1 MTVRF
6 GLFSINVNV
15 CATDPAAAVR
25 VAVAAEAAGWESVW
39 TGEHY
44 VLPDPA
50 IAASPAPP
58 ETPFLDPFI
67 ALANIAAH
75 TSTLR
80 LGTGVTVV
88 PLHHPLMLAKQVASI
103 DRVSGGRFIFGIG
116 VGYLEPEFR
125 ALGVPLADRG
135 DRTMDYLDALRAI
148 WAADSAATHT
158 GPYVSF
164 TGVRA
169 EPRPVQRPSPPVHFG
184 GYVASS
190 YRRAVT
196 QGHGWY
202 GFLLDLE
209 ATEQAVASLR
219 QARDQHERPPGLGP
233 LEISVTPHPRLPL
246 DDATV
251 AAFAELGVTRLIVL
265 PPAEGRHE
273 PDQLVRFVEDQS
285 ERIARHATTQ
295 PSPAASSQSAAAL
308 SRTGD
313 PGRRLLRFAS

>member
-148 WAADSAATHT
+148 WAADSVATHT

-164 TGVRA
+164 AGAPNPDRSSARRRRSTSGATWPARTA
-169 EPRPVQRPSPPVHFG
+169 GPSPRATAG
-184 GYVASS
+184 MASCS
-190 YRRAVT
+190 I
-196 QGHGWY
+196 
-202 GFLLDLE
+202 
-209 ATEQAVASLR
+209 S
-219 QARDQHERPPGLGP
+219 RPPSRRWHRCGRRETSTSVRPGSGP
-233 LEISVTPHPRLPL
+233 WRSPSRRIPAYPST
-246 DDATV
+246 
-251 AAFAELGVTRLIVL
+251 TRLWPRSPSSVS
-265 PPAEGRHE
+265 
-273 PDQLVRFVEDQS
+273 PD
-285 ERIARHATTQ
+285 
-295 PSPAASSQSAAAL
+295 
-308 SRTGD
+308 
-313 PGRRLLRFAS
+313 